1 MVARF
6 SKESEDDALN
16 IYVTDTLQM
25 IAKNGGMAGAGY
37 PQKRFVDFINT
48 KPKDNRTADEIIK
61 DVVSSAG
68 LVVK

>member
-25 IAKNGGMAGAGY
+25 IARNGGMSGAGY